1 MCPLK
6 RAEPLFGP
14 VPPRSIV
21 DSPVTSLFASV
32 QLLNKSANAR
42 SAVCIQIS
50 TALQKNTQSSLQA
63 VPIRMDTWS
72 DSQNPVR

>member
-21 DSPVTSLFASV
+21 DSTVTSLFASG
-32 QLLNKSANAR
+32 QLLNKSANAC
-42 SAVCIQIS
+42 SAARIMIS
-50 TALQKNTQSSLQA
+50 TALHKNTQSSLQA
-63 VPIRMDTWS
+63 APIRMDTWS